1 MAMGKCSDQT
11 IEAGESA
18 VAGIAAL
25 MEIKDNAEIKA
36 ALGLNSESRILLFG
50 TEGATDPELYKEIV
64 TGG

>member
-1 MAMGKCSDQT
+1 
-11 IEAGESA
+11 
-18 VAGIAAL
+18 